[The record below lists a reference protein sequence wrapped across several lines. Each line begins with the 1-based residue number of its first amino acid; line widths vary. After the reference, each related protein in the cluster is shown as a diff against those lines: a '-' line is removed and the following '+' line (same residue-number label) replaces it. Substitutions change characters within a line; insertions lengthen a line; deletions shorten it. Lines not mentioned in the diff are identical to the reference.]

1 MQHYMR
7 LALEEAAAAF
17 QKEEVPIGAVVVKGG
32 EVIARAHNLK
42 ESKKDATAHAEML
55 AIQEA
60 CRKLGTWRLDGS
72 EIYVTIEPCP
82 MCAGA
87 MVQSRIQRLVFGA
100 MDPKFGA
107 AGSIFNI
114 LYHPQLNHQVEII
127 QGVLEEECSQIMK
140 DFFKGIRSKK
150 E

>member
-1 MQHYMR
+1 
-7 LALEEAAAAF
+7 
-17 QKEEVPIGAVVVKGG
+17 
-32 EVIARAHNLK
+32 
-42 ESKKDATAHAEML
+42 
-55 AIQEA
+55 
-60 CRKLGTWRLDGS
+60 
-72 EIYVTIEPCP
+72 
-82 MCAGA
+82 

-100 MDPKFGA
+100 MEPKFGA

>member
-100 MDPKFGA
+100 MEPKFGA